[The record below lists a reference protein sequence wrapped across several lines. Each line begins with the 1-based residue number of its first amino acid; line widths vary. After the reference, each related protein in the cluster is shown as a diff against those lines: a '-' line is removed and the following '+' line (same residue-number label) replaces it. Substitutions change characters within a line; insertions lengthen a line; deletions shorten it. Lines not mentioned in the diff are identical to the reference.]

1 MFHVGRVDRGRI
13 RYAAGRSLDQGN
25 RVRRVVPA
33 FATVAVPPRWS
44 VHVRLSFPNGEHADV
59 KLSPGEIRIGS
70 DPDNEVVL
78 QGDGVR
84 PRHAS
89 VVIDRRG
96 TLLRVQSRDA
106 LTHLNSRPVIELAL
120 LRVGDLVTLDAI
132 RIALKPQDET
142 AIKSAG
148 KSSEDAEAE
157 DFGAGSRVALRGLSG
172 RYFGRAIP
180 LLKPLTIGCDS
191 KCDIVLDSDSSLPSR
206 MATLE
211 ISPVGAYLRG
221 VDKTCVFEVNGV
233 ERSDVTLHG
242 GDQIAFDQ
250 ERFALEA
257 PGLPA
262 RGNVQPAAAVAGPP
276 VPITQTLRAITAE
289 DVAGVNSAPPPP
301 EPEADEG
308 DGPPA
313 ASPWLLVLAGAL
325 IAAAL
330 AMLFLHGSG
339 P

>member
-1 MFHVGRVDRGRI
+1 M
-13 RYAAGRSLDQGN
+13 
-25 RVRRVVPA
+25 
-33 FATVAVPPRWS
+33 
-44 VHVRLSFPNGEHADV
+44 RLSFPNGEHADV
-59 KLSPGEIRIGS
+59 KLAPGEIRIGS

-96 TLLRVQSRDA
+96 TMLRVQSPDA

-120 LRVGDLVTLDAI
+120 LRVGDLVTLDDI
-132 RIALKPQDET
+132 RMALKPQDE
-142 AIKSAG
+142 AALKPAG
-148 KSSEDAEAE
+148 ETVEDSNAQ

-172 RYFGRAIP
+172 RYFGRAMP
-180 LLKPLTIGCDS
+180 LLKPLTIGSDS
-191 KCDIVLDSDSSLPSR
+191 KCDIVLDSDSGVPSR

-211 ISPVGAYLRG
+211 ISPEGAYLRG
-221 VDKTCVFEVNGV
+221 VEKSCVFQVNGV

-242 GDQIAFDQ
+242 GDQIAFEQD
-250 ERFALEA
+250 RFALEA

-262 RGNVQPAAAVAGPP
+262 RGNVQPAPAVAGPP

-289 DVAGVNSAPPPP
+289 DVAGAGSAPPPP
-301 EPEADEG
+301 ESAPDED